1 MNNKFGYKMKNKNCI
16 KCGQYKNCKD
26 TSSSWVFVIIGMI
39 ATIAVRVVTIL
50 MNVNP
55 FYGKIAWYIG
65 VIGFFIFFI
74 YKFKVSQSR
83 AQLIVKKNLIRK
95 INNNQ
100 QLTKDDYTNV
110 GELLCSLVSRK
121 ERLNYFFIFA
131 LSALALIFAIYMDF
145 IK

>member
-1 MNNKFGYKMKNKNCI
+1 MKNKNCI

-83 AQLIVKKNLIRK
+83 AQLIVEKNLIVK

-100 QLTKDDYTNV
+100 QLAKDDYVNV